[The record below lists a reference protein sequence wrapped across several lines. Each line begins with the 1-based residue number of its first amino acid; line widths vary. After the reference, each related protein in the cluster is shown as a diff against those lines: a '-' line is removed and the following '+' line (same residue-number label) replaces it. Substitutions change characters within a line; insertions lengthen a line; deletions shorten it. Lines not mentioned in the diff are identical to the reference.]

1 MKFNIFE
8 SNEQKTLQMNLI
20 GQNNIFKDL
29 QKEIE
34 NPEIHEITFVL
45 LGTPYPGNG
54 VPMSGSATAV
64 LSNKPHQ
71 L

>member
-34 NPEIHEITFVL
+34 NPEIHEITFIL
-45 LGTPYPGNG
+45 LRMRFFRG
-54 VPMSGSATAV
+54 ATFPRQSS
-64 LSNKPHQ
+64 LRTQ
-71 L
+71 E